1 MAEPPYSDVDRAKP
15 PDAKIS
21 ESDTAWALWQEAS
34 SPPPSNFAPTQPVS
48 LPMPL
53 PEGDRRYAATVPSA
67 LTKPSNKMPA
77 SRAPSIG
84 RVTAQEV
91 LAEARRN
98 NRVCPQPRAWQA
110 LYEMLPGKR
119 QVERGWEPAPP
130 LTGTAWTRTPALAKR
145 MCLRDHIEWA
155 ERQGCL
161 DAVFEFLKQLPE
173 EDWLYIG

>member
-1 MAEPPYSDVDRAKP
+1 MAEPPYGDIDRAKP
-15 PDAKIS
+15 PEAKIS
-21 ESDTAWALWQEAS
+21 DTDTAWALWQEAN
-34 SPPPSNFAPTQPVS
+34 SPPPSDFAPTQPVS

-53 PEGDRRYAATVPSA
+53 PKGDRRYASTVPSA
-67 LTKPSNKMPA
+67 LTKASPA
-77 SRAPSIG
+77 QATPAAPSTR
-84 RVTAQEV
+84 RVTAHEV

-119 QVERGWEPAPP
+119 QVEHGWEPAPP
-130 LTGTAWTRTPALAKR
+130 LTGSAWTRTPALAKR

-161 DAVFEFLKQLPE
+161 DAVFDFLKQLPE
-173 EDWLYIG
+173 EEWLYIG